1 MNQIPNRHEFNAK
14 RALSLKMAR
23 LRDDELCRRGE
34 EYDQKGVEPESDLSL
49 AIQQARSR
57 RAKRAEAARVSSTLI
72 FR

>member
-1 MNQIPNRHEFNAK
+1 
-14 RALSLKMAR
+14 MAR